1 MQARFTIAIPK
12 EKMKEWQIALSKSG
26 ATVVILPLDNSAYG
40 SAEYLL
46 NFATGSPS
54 VAGSGL

>member
-1 MQARFTIAIPK
+1 MR
-12 EKMKEWQIALSKSG
+12 EWQIALSKSG
-26 ATVVILPLDNSAYG
+26 AAVVILPLDNSAYG